1 MPRHKGK
8 KKKGR
13 VVKPGQEAE
22 QKTTQA
28 INDTLKNF
36 GFGNILGK
44 STEETKDGQM
54 DLLGISTKTAG

>member
-44 STEETKDGQM
+44 SSEETKDG
-54 DLLGISTKTAG
+54 G